1 MTRRFAR
8 IFWTLI
14 VISIATVTSLAQ
26 VNTVARTSPQ
36 AFTGASTQADAADA
50 AGDRVRDKNPAVAP
64 TGVGNPLMLPGV
76 LYDSGGA
83 QASSAVVADVNGDGI
98 PDLLVSNFCVS
109 PSSCINGTIGV
120 LLGNGDGTF
129 RAAVPYDSGG
139 YLAIALAVGDV
150 NGDGKPDL
158 IVVNQYGN
166 TKFADGTIGVL
177 LGNGDGTFQPAVT
190 YSTDGFSAT
199 AVAVAD
205 LNGDGKLDVVVTNCD
220 VGTGNASCYTGDG
233 VVSVLLG
240 NGDGTFQTAATYELG
255 QILGTAGADGVA
267 IADINGDGIPD
278 LVIATGSADSEDPGE
293 LVIMLGEGNGT
304 FSIQNTYQVGL
315 HSPASAPLVADAN
328 GDGIND
334 LLAASDLGVSVL
346 YGYNGSF
353 RPAVNFGL
361 SNAIAGSV
369 AVADINGDGIPDL
382 VAGTSE
388 GPAVLFGL
396 GNEHFQSVLIYSAGL
411 NGSFVA
417 AVADLNNDGKPDV
430 VALSGENN
438 GDGAV
443 GVLLNNRQGPPYI
456 ATTTALGSSANPAVR
471 KEMITYT
478 ATVTSQTGGAVTG
491 SVTFQEVFVVDGQYA
506 PQTIAVEPLT
516 NNQASC
522 SVSYTKA
529 GWHLIIAAY
538 SGDAANNYSTSSEL
552 YEYAGAV
559 PVGTRTRVR
568 SSESHSVYGHA
579 VTFAAKVTWAGGTV
593 PNGESVTFYNG
604 TNAIG
609 TGTTSGGIAT
619 FTTSLLPAGK
629 LTIGA
634 SYSGDS
640 NFKPSQGKIIQ
651 IVSAS
656 PVPSKTVLATSGSPS
671 VVGQPVTFTATVTSE
686 YGAIPN
692 GELVTFYD
700 GVAEIGTGTT
710 TGGVATFTTSSLTA
724 KTHTIKSTY
733 GGDGTFKSSTGK
745 VTQMVNQ

>member
-1 MTRRFAR
+1 MPCHFVRR
-8 IFWTLI
+8 FWTLI
-14 VISIATVTSLAQ
+14 FLAISTVHSLAQ
-26 VNTVARTSPQ
+26 VSSVAQTSPH
-36 AFTGASTQADAADA
+36 AFAGASRKADTADVVVNRA
-50 AGDRVRDKNPAVAP
+50 LDEKSTATP
-64 TGVGNPLMLPGV
+64 TRVGNPLLLPAV

-83 QASSAVVADVNGDGI
+83 QASSVVIADVNGDGI
-98 PDLLVSNFCVS
+98 PDLLVSNVCVS
-109 PSSCINGTIGV
+109 PSSCANGTIGV
-120 LLGNGDGTF
+120 LLGKGDGTF
-129 RAAVPYDSGG
+129 KAAVTYDSGG
-139 YLAIALAVGDV
+139 YLAVALAVGDV

-158 IVVNQYGN
+158 IVVNAYGN

-199 AVAVAD
+199 AIAVAD

-220 VGTGNASCYTGDG
+220 VGTGNGSCYTGAG

-240 NGDGTFQTAATYELG
+240 NGDGTFQTAVTYELG
-255 QILGTAGADGVA
+255 QILATAGADGVA

-278 LVIATGSADSEDPGE
+278 LVIATGSIDSENPGE
-293 LVIMLGEGNGT
+293 LVVMLGEGNGT
-304 FSIQNTYQVGL
+304 FSIQNVYQVGL

-328 GDGIND
+328 GDGISD
-334 LLAASDLGVSVL
+334 LLAVSDLGVSVL
-346 YGYNGSF
+346 YGFNGSF

-361 SNAIAGSV
+361 ANAVAGSV
-369 AVADINGDGIPDL
+369 AVADLNGDGVADL
-382 VAGTSE
+382 VVGSSE

-396 GNEHFQSVLIYSAGL
+396 GSEHFQTVSIYSAGL
-411 NGSFVA
+411 NGSGVA
-417 AVADLNNDGKPDV
+417 AVADLNNDGKLDV
-430 VALSGENN
+430 VVTSGENN

-456 ATTTALGSSANPAVR
+456 ATTTALASSANPAVR

-478 ATVTSQTGGAVTG
+478 ATVTSQPGGAVTG
-491 SVTFQEVFVVDGQYA
+491 SVTFQEVLVVDGQIA

-522 SVSYTKA
+522 AVSYTRA
-529 GWHLIIAAY
+529 GWHFIIAAY

-552 YEYAGAV
+552 GEYVGAV
-559 PVGTRTRVR
+559 PVGTRTRVS

-579 VTFAAKVTWAGGTV
+579 VTFTAKMTWAGGTV

-604 TNAIG
+604 TNSIG

-619 FTTSLLPAGK
+619 FTTSLLPIGK
-629 LTIGA
+629 LAIGA

-640 NFKPSQGKIIQ
+640 NFKPSQGKVTQ
-651 IVSAS
+651 IVSAT
-656 PVPSKTVLATSGSPS
+656 PVSSKTLLSTSGSPS

-686 YGAIPN
+686 YGTIPN

-700 GVAEIGTGTT
+700 GVTEIGTGTT
-710 TGGVATFTTSSLTA
+710 TGGVATFPTSSLTV
-724 KTHTIKSTY
+724 KTHAIKSTY
-733 GGDGTFKSSTGK
+733 AGDGTFTSSSGK
-745 VTQMVNQ
+745 VTQVVNQ

>member
-1 MTRRFAR
+1 MPSHFAR
-8 IFWTLI
+8 KFWVRKFWTLT
-14 VISIATVTSLAQ
+14 VLAIATVTASAQ
-26 VNTVARTSPQ
+26 
-36 AFTGASTQADAADA
+36 
-50 AGDRVRDKNPAVAP
+50 
-64 TGVGNPLMLPGV
+64 GNPLLLPAV

-83 QASSAVVADVNGDGI
+83 QASSVVVADVNRDGI
-98 PDLLVSNFCVS
+98 PDLLVSNVCVS
-109 PSSCINGTIGV
+109 PSGCVNGTIGV

-129 RAAVPYDSGG
+129 KAAVTYDSGG
-139 YLAIALAVGDV
+139 YLAIAMAVGDV

-158 IVVNQYGN
+158 IVVSAYGN

-199 AVAVAD
+199 AIAVAD

-220 VGTGNASCYTGDG
+220 VGTGNGSCYTGAG

-240 NGDGTFQTAATYELG
+240 NGDGTFQTAVTYELG

-304 FSIQNTYQVGL
+304 FSVQNTYQVGL
-315 HSPASAPLVADAN
+315 HSPASAPRVADAN

-334 LLAASDLGVSVL
+334 LLAVSDLGVSVL

-353 RPAVNFGL
+353 RPAVNFGV
-361 SNAIAGSV
+361 NATAGSV

-382 VAGTSE
+382 IVGSSE
-388 GPAVLFGL
+388 GPAVLFGV
-396 GNEHFQSVLIYSAGL
+396 GSDHFQTALIYSAGL
-411 NGSFVA
+411 NGSGVA

-430 VALSGENN
+430 VVTSGEND

-456 ATTTALGSSANPAVR
+456 STTTVLASSANPAMR

-516 NNQASC
+516 NNRASC

-529 GWHLIIAAY
+529 GWHLIVAAY

-559 PVGTRTRVR
+559 PVGTRTRVS
-568 SSESHSVYGHA
+568 SSESHSLSGQP
-579 VTFAAKVTWAGGTV
+579 VTLTAKVTWAGGTV
-593 PNGESVTFYNG
+593 PNGEPVTFYNG
-604 TNAIG
+604 TNSIG
-609 TGTTSGGIAT
+609 TSTTSGGIAT
-619 FTTSLLPAGK
+619 VTTSLLPVGK
-629 LTIGA
+629 LSISA

-640 NFKPSQGKIIQ
+640 NFKTSQGKVAQ
-651 IVSAS
+651 IVSAP

-671 VVGQPVTFTATVTSE
+671 SVGQPVTFTATVSSE
-686 YGAIPN
+686 YGTIPN
-692 GELVTFYD
+692 GEPVTFYD
-700 GVAEIGTGTT
+700 GVTEIGTGTSA
-710 TGGVATFTTSSLTA
+710 GGVATFTTSSLTA

-733 GGDGTFKSSTGK
+733 AGDGTFKSSSGK
-745 VTQMVNQ
+745 VTQVVN